1 MKTKTILSL
10 LLITCIGIQTIT
22 AQSLRKKVKKSV
34 EALTEQINTL
44 SQEEITQLD
53 QIAFKIKKI
62 AFNNEGTDVLF
73 IDNSNTGNS
82 QLAMIWLNTAFQ
94 YYNLKIESQSAGIN
108 IDVNIPISSLN
119 SLSQYG
125 FSVKKANTGKPNQ
138 YWVEYSNG
146 SSWLVFA
153 KSLKDVQQNTSKGL
167 SIIVDNSKMGDENLI
182 INLDL
187 SNKDKLPLQMVYIA
201 AQINHLNKT
210 QN

>member
-10 LLITCIGIQTIT
+10 LLITSIGIQTIT

-73 IDNSNTGNS
+73 IDNSNTENS

-108 IDVNIPISSLN
+108 IDVNKPISGFN

-167 SIIVDNSKMGDENLI
+167 SIIVDNSQIDNENLTI
-182 INLDL
+182 KFDL
-187 SNKDKLPLQMVYIA
+187 SNEDELPLQMVYIA

-210 QN
+210 KN